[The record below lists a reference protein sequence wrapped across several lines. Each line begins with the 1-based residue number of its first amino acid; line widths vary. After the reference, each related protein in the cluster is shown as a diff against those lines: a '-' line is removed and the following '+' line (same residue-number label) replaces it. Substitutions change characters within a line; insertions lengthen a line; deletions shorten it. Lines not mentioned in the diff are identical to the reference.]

1 MARINPVQNPD
12 SNAAPLLDAVQK
24 KFGMVPNLLA
34 TMGHSAATLGAYLN
48 FGEALSKSTI
58 SAQLREQIALAVAGA
73 NGCGYC
79 ASAHTAIGK
88 GTGLG
93 EGDLR
98 KALDGEASDPRAQSA
113 LRFART
119 IVEKRGW
126 VSDADV
132 KAFRDAGFGDAEL
145 TEVVATVALNL
156 FTNYFNH
163 VAQTAIDF
171 PEVRVP
177 KPAGV

>member
-24 KFGMVPNLLA
+24 KFGMVPNILG
-34 TMGHSAATLGAYLN
+34 TMGHSAATLGAYLS
-48 FGEALSKSTI
+48 FGEALGKAKI
-58 SAQLREQIALAVAGA
+58 SPQLREQIALAVAGV

-88 GTGLG
+88 GAGLS

-98 KALDGEASDPRAQSA
+98 KALDGQASDPKAQSA
-113 LRFART
+113 LQFARA

-126 VSDADV
+126 VSDEDV
-132 KAFRDAGFGDAEL
+132 KAFRSAGFGDAEL
-145 TEVVATVALNL
+145 TEVVATVAMNI

-171 PEVRVP
+171 PEVRVAQ
-177 KPAGV
+177 PAGV